1 MSIFAPK
8 LNQVTLTC
16 DIDDSDELV
25 FEVQDGELWGL
36 VPYAEFFVRIPA
48 EQLPPLIKLLTEFA
62 QSKGVTL

>member
-1 MSIFAPK
+1 MEPT
-8 LNQVTLTC
+8 QVTLTC

-25 FEVQDGELWGL
+25 FEVQDGELWAI

-62 QSKGVTL
+62 SSKGITP